1 MKQLNMN
8 LKEYLIKYW
17 WIIISV
23 IIVIV
28 LFFPINTEYY
38 INYKIH
44 HSIVDLGFA
53 DYGVFSAL
61 IVGLLSFT
69 ATIYT
74 NDKNLNINKLSGL
87 PDDYLNLIIKLENK
101 ILFYKLKNNINHTDL
116 ILTFFEILQLWN
128 EYDKAFRL
136 IFPKLHLELMNF
148 FTENATFYLH
158 PTIPER
164 NAQLIICDI
173 KINLMNT
180 IRKNKHEWRI
190 KNSKYCTDEILFD
203 NIGDTIDLEFNTS
216 CLEEYLE
223 NIKGIESKKYSKEK
237 YLEMNLFIEKF
248 IEKLDKE
255 IEKIQNI

>member
-1 MKQLNMN
+1 MN
-8 LKEYLIKYW
+8 LKEFITTYWLIL
-17 WIIISV
+17 ILIFFV
-23 IIVIV
+23 IL

-38 INYKIH
+38 TNYKIY
-44 HSIVDLGFA
+44 HSVIDLGFA

-74 NDKNLNINKLSGL
+74 NDKNLTINKLSAL
-87 PDDYLNLIIKLENK
+87 PEDYLNLIIKLENK
-101 ILFYKLKNNINHTDL
+101 ILFYNLKNNINYIDL

-136 IFPKLHLELMNF
+136 IFPKLHRELMDF
-148 FTENATFYLH
+148 FTENATFDLH

-180 IRKNKHEWRI
+180 LRKNKHEWEI
-190 KNSKYCTDEILFD
+190 KDSKDCTDEILFD
-203 NIGDTIDLEFNTS
+203 NIGNTIDLEFNTYS
-216 CLEEYLE
+216 LEKYLE
-223 NIKGIESKKYSKEK
+223 NIKGIKSKKYAKEK
-237 YLEMNLFIEKF
+237 YLEMNLFIEEF

-255 IEKIQNI
+255 IKKIQNM